1 VYFDVDRF
9 FTEDQSAE
17 EFLASM
23 KKMKRNI
30 DAGGEWIP
38 VPIKNPIQQREWRR
52 KITTEFLNDQP
63 TGVRNAMLSA
73 FDAWQRTQWENMVR
87 LMSKRLRAGLS
98 VLSLCEN
105 ATSILMWSHYSANHT
120 GFCIEYDL
128 RALEGGDLRRRLCFP
143 MFYRKKLTDA
153 TRYFAKRDFKDF
165 NNLFGIYICLL
176 KSDEWAY
183 EKEWRIACTV
193 GASNATDRV
202 QMPKP
207 KAIIL
212 ALAYKPG
219 TKRGCEGFA
228 TTTRFP

>member
-1 VYFDVDRF
+1 
-9 FTEDQSAE
+9 
-17 EFLASM
+17 
-23 KKMKRNI
+23 
-30 DAGGEWIP
+30 
-38 VPIKNPIQQREWRR
+38 
-52 KITTEFLNDQP
+52 
-63 TGVRNAMLSA
+63 
-73 FDAWQRTQWENMVR
+73 
-87 LMSKRLRAGLS
+87 
-98 VLSLCEN
+98 
-105 ATSILMWSHYSANHT
+105 
-120 GFCIEYDL
+120 
-128 RALEGGDLRRRLCFP
+128 

-212 ALAYKPG
+212 GARVQAGDETWMREFCNNAIPL
-219 TKRGCEGFA
+219 KRMVQRHNEFRLEVQDA
-228 TTTRFP
+228 DA

>member
-1 VYFDVDRF
+1 
-9 FTEDQSAE
+9 
-17 EFLASM
+17 
-23 KKMKRNI
+23 
-30 DAGGEWIP
+30 
-38 VPIKNPIQQREWRR
+38 
-52 KITTEFLNDQP
+52 
-63 TGVRNAMLSA
+63 
-73 FDAWQRTQWENMVR
+73 
-87 LMSKRLRAGLS
+87 
-98 VLSLCEN
+98 
-105 ATSILMWSHYSANHT
+105 MWSHYSANHT